1 LTYVNDTT
9 TGDRSLNTNGT
20 ITIETDGTALASIVN
35 NASPISGKNDNNRI
49 INNSSQLGVILNN
62 LYISNKAGRG
72 IYNDYRGTL
81 TITNSTISGNTATRS
96 GGGIYNDYNG
106 TLTLNNNTIS
116 GNTATYGGG
125 IYNSG
130 TLILTNNTIAN
141 NTANHDGKNVTGSG
155 GGIYNSGTL
164 ILTNNT
170 IANNTANHSG
180 ALSGGGG
187 IYNHGTLTLTNN
199 TITGNTANY
208 NPVPSISSYGWGGG
222 IFNNYGGTLTL
233 ISNTISGNRA
243 TNRGDGGGIGNVGG
257 TLTLTNNTITGNTA
271 TGSGG
276 GIISTSWYGSSGTL
290 TLTNNIITN
299 NSAYYGSGLVVGS
312 GSHGGKWSSNS
323 IISGNT
329 ANQVWYIDLENPDGP
344 STTGKYSWINGK
356 SIANP
361 IDPKY
366 PNIFDTGTFTALP
379 PTPDSPPKPTI
390 SVSNA
395 WFDAPA
401 GKVIFEVKL
410 SSTYDKPITVDY
422 YTLDGSANSIDP
434 NQLKDFNNVVKQTLS
449 FFPGQTSK
457 QIEITVLGSAPP
469 TDQTFEIFARDT
481 AYRDWTDTDKGK
493 EVDKIYD
500 YSDLGYEGYRINKV
514 FKDSTTGFDA
524 FGLTSDE
531 KFFLVLANPLNANE
545 FTSNSNNLL
554 QDIANTSGGNN
565 TAAYTAGQNLIN
577 QLTSANQSYTFTD
590 GTIYDLAKPP
600 VLAIRGT
607 ESVNDLL
614 SGAETEGIGYN
625 QFTNNKAAVN
635 QWLSE
640 VTNPVS
646 GLTLKPNITGHSL
659 GGALSQWVGGSYTG
673 QLGKIVTF
681 NSPGISQQPGI
692 NFNATNNLGVTHY
705 ITSADLVS
713 IAGSTYL
720 NGLWNLDKYS
730 KLTSAI
736 TFEKHS
742 VPVLNQTITRT
753 NLSKPTDLTRKVT
766 NGNTTDLSSYWF
778 TYLPDADYW
787 VLQVAVAAI
796 SPILG
801 AALTFRGTVELNR
814 KAIGSAI
821 DGLGTRSDAV
831 TSAYNAAKSW
841 TSDAWDAIIGQSDKK
856 LGLSPST
863 ANQINSP
870 LKLESSFLDTNSYQI
885 ATTATAS
892 QTIDN
897 FWDAIPNWGD
907 DAWQATTKWSADAWE
922 SIDEWTPQTWQATTT
937 WTAADW
943 DKPFL
948 TISNPTIK
956 ENNSGT
962 NNLIFKVTLS
972 TTSTQT
978 ITVNYATADNTATA
992 GSDYI
997 AKTGTLT
1004 FTPGQISQDII
1015 ISVNGDTAIEPD
1027 ETFLIN
1033 LSNPSNALIT
1043 DNEGLGTITNDDGD
1057 DISVTL
1063 PIITLTISPESV
1075 TEDGTTNLVYTF
1087 TRTGVT
1093 TDALTVNY
1101 TVEGT
1106 ATFDTDYSQ
1115 TGAASFTSTT
1125 GTVSFA
1131 ANSAT
1136 ATVTIDP
1143 TTDTTVEPDETVA
1156 LTLASGTGY
1165 TVGTTDAVV
1174 GIITD
1179 TNNET
1184 PSNQAPTDLA
1194 LSATTV
1200 NENVAPNTV
1209 IGTFSST
1216 DPDTGNSFI
1225 YSLVAGTGDTDNT
1238 AFSIMGNQ
1246 LQINNSPDFETKNS
1260 YSIRVKTTD
1269 QGGLGFEKVLTITV
1283 NDVNETPGNLAPTDL
1298 ALSATTVNEN
1308 VPVNTVIGTFSS
1320 TDPDTGN
1327 SFTYSLVAGTGD
1339 TDNTAFSIVGN
1350 QLQINNSPDFE
1361 TKNSYSIRVKTTD
1374 QGGLG
1379 FEKVLVIT
1387 VNDVNETPSN
1397 QAPTNL
1403 ALSATT
1409 VNENVAPNTVIGTFS
1424 STDPDTGNSFIYSL
1438 VAGTG
1443 DTDNSAFSIVGNQLQ
1458 INNSPDFETKNSY
1471 SIRVKTTDQGGL
1483 GFEKVLVIT
1492 VNDLNEN
1499 PSNQAPTDLALSA
1512 TTVNENVAPNTVI
1525 GTFSSTDPD
1534 TGNSFIYSLVAGTG
1548 DTDNTAFSIVGNQ
1561 LQINNSPDFETK
1573 NSYSIRVKTTD
1584 QGGLE
1589 FEKTLTIT
1597 VNDVNETPSNQAPTA
1612 LIFQNAV
1619 TELAENVDVT
1629 PEFKVADLLI
1639 EDDGLG
1645 TNNLFLTGRDRERFL
1660 IQNSALF
1667 YVGFAPNFE
1676 AQNSYEVTVNVDDP
1690 TVGVSPDLTQTFTL
1704 NITDVNEAPTA
1715 LILANSTNAIAENT
1729 DTSQGVKVADIQ
1741 ISDDA
1746 LGTNSLSLLGND
1758 QSSFQIRGRELFF
1771 IGKADFEAQSL
1782 YNLTVAVTDTTLN
1795 PAPSAAPDAT
1805 VNFTLGITNL
1815 PDQAL
1820 NPQTIQFNNTGN
1832 GQGSLVFN
1840 FSDLPGSIQ
1849 VKAIEEGLQQTGA
1862 FFNNVVGLYP
1872 VADDN
1877 GAVFDSLDLD
1887 GDGNVTELIQPGQA
1901 GYARTALSQAVNN
1914 FILRASGEGANQST
1928 TAAEFGD
1935 VLLEGGRRYAPFV
1948 IANGGNLG
1956 GSLQGSIQA
1965 FLSKNPDNV
1974 AATLENYMSHE
1985 VAYFS
1990 FGAANPDGAEHLR
2003 SRGNNIFGFEDLPG
2017 NLPNISDNDFN
2028 DGILAFNFIA

>member
-1 LTYVNDTT
+1 MTSTLLSILPAVDDVLFNFAQSDGFWANLETAFGTSYDVVKATQLRQQWQSRNFSQLPEIEVVNSSVLGSANGAYGISTNKIYLSESFFASASSDALVAVMLEEIGHFLDAQINRVDTVGDEGELFSHLVRGVNLTEAELTYIQAEDDRTVIDLGGQFIGVEQAAPITLIVNTTIDENDGSATIGSGLSLRDAVAIANKSPNTPYIIKLKSGTTYALTYVNNTT
-9 TGDRSLNTNGT
+9 TGDRSLRTNGT

-35 NASPISGKNDNNRI
+35 NASPISGENDYNSI
-49 INNSSQLGVILNN
+49 ISNSSQLGVTLNN

-72 IYNDYRGTL
+72 ISNYGTLTLTDSTISGNTAGWAGVGILNYGTLTLTNNTISGNTGGGIENNGTLTLTNSTISGNTGGGISNRGTLTLTNSTITGNTGGGIHNSWGTLTLTNSTISGNTGGGIGNRGTL
-81 TITNSTISGNTATRS
+81 TITNSTISGNTGGGISNAYGILTLTDSTITGNTATRS
-96 GGGIYNDYNG
+96 GGGID
-106 TLTLNNNTIS
+106 NTS
-116 GNTATYGGG
+116 
-125 IYNSG
+125 
-130 TLILTNNTIAN
+130 
-141 NTANHDGKNVTGSG
+141 
-155 GGIYNSGTL
+155 
-164 ILTNNT
+164 
-170 IANNTANHSG
+170 
-180 ALSGGGG
+180 
-187 IYNHGTLTLTNN
+187 GTLTLTD
-199 TITGNTANY
+199 
-208 NPVPSISSYGWGGG
+208 S
-222 IFNNYGGTLTL
+222 
-233 ISNTISGNRA
+233 
-243 TNRGDGGGIGNVGG
+243 
-257 TLTLTNNTITGNTA
+257 TITGNTA

-276 GIISTSWYGSSGTL
+276 GISNAYGILTLTDSTISGNTAADGGGIYNTSGTL
-290 TLTNNIITN
+290 TLTNSTISGNKATRYFGGGIYNTSGTLTLTDSTISGNTAADGGGISNFGKLTLTNSTITGNKATRGGGIYNSYYNGQLTLTN
-299 NSAYYGSGLVVGS
+299 NILTNNNANVG
-312 GSHGGKWSSNS
+312 GGIYNWGTWSSNS
-323 IISGNT
+323 TISGNT
-329 ANQVWYIDLENPDGP
+329 ANQVWYIDE
-344 STTGKYSWINGK
+344 NGK
-356 SIANP
+356 SDLFRGIR
-361 IDPKY
+361 DPKY
-366 PNIFDTGTFTALP
+366 PNIYDDATYTALP

-395 WFDAPA
+395 RFDAPT

-410 SSTYDKPITVDY
+410 SSTYNKPITVDY

-481 AYRDWTDTDKGK
+481 AYRNWTDTDKGK

-514 FKDSTTGFDA
+514 FKDSSTGFDA

-607 ESVNDLL
+607 EFSSGKDLL
-614 SGAETEGIGYN
+614 SDTETEGVGYN

-646 GLTLKPNITGHSL
+646 GLTLRPNITGHSL

-713 IAGSTYL
+713 IAGSKYL
-720 NGLWNLDKYS
+720 SGVWNLEKYS

-753 NLSKPTDLTRKVT
+753 NLSKPTDLTRKVA

-778 TYLPDADYW
+778 TYLPDADYFA
-787 VLQVAVAAI
+787 LQAAVTLI

-801 AALTFRGTVELNR
+801 AALTYRGTVELNR

-821 DGLGTRSDAV
+821 DGLGTISDAV
-831 TSAYNAAKSW
+831 KSAYNAAKSW

-863 ANQINSP
+863 ANQSNST
-870 LKLESSFLDTNSYQI
+870 LKLASSFLDTNSYEI

-897 FWDAIPNWGD
+897 FWDAIPDWGD
-907 DAWQATTKWSADAWE
+907 NAWQATTKWSADAWK

-948 TISNPTIK
+948 TISNPTIV

-978 ITVNYATADNTATA
+978 ITVNYATANNTATA
-992 GSDYI
+992 GSDYT

-1043 DNEGLGTITNDDGD
+1043 DNQGLGTITNDD
-1057 DISVTL
+1057 VTL
-1063 PIITLTISPESV
+1063 PSITLAVSSESV

-1101 TVEGT
+1101 TVGGT
-1106 ATFDTDYSQ
+1106 ATFDTDYTQ
-1115 TGAASFTSTT
+1115 TGAASFTATT
-1125 GTVSFA
+1125 GTVTFA
-1131 ANSAT
+1131 AGSDT

-1143 TTDTTVEPDETVA
+1143 TADTNVEDDETV
-1156 LTLASGTGY
+1156 TLNLAPGTGY
-1165 TVGTTDAVV
+1165 AIGTTDAVV

-1179 TNNET
+1179 TDNET

-1209 IGTFSST
+1209 IGTFSTT
-1216 DPDTGNSFI
+1216 DPDTGN
-1225 YSLVAGTGDTDNT
+1225 N
-1238 AFSIMGNQ
+1238 
-1246 LQINNSPDFETKNS
+1246 
-1260 YSIRVKTTD
+1260 
-1269 QGGLGFEKVLTITV
+1269 
-1283 NDVNETPGNLAPTDL
+1283 
-1298 ALSATTVNEN
+1298 
-1308 VPVNTVIGTFSS
+1308 
-1320 TDPDTGN
+1320 
-1327 SFTYSLVAGTGD
+1327 FTYSLIAGTGD

-1374 QGGLG
+1374 QGGLS
-1379 FEKVLVIT
+1379 FEKTLTIT
-1387 VNDVNETPSN
+1387 VNDVNENPSN

-1424 STDPDTGNSFIYSL
+1424 STDPDTGNSFTYSL
-1438 VAGTG
+1438 IAGTG

-1471 SIRVKTTDQGGL
+1471 SIRVKTTDQG
-1483 GFEKVLVIT
+1483 
-1492 VNDLNEN
+1492 D
-1499 PSNQAPTDLALSA
+1499 
-1512 TTVNENVAPNTVI
+1512 
-1525 GTFSSTDPD
+1525 
-1534 TGNSFIYSLVAGTG
+1534 
-1548 DTDNTAFSIVGNQ
+1548 
-1561 LQINNSPDFETK
+1561 
-1573 NSYSIRVKTTD
+1573 
-1584 QGGLE
+1584 
-1589 FEKTLTIT
+1589 
-1597 VNDVNETPSNQAPTA
+1597 
-1612 LIFQNAV
+1612 
-1619 TELAENVDVT
+1619 
-1629 PEFKVADLLI
+1629 
-1639 EDDGLG
+1639 
-1645 TNNLFLTGRDRERFL
+1645 
-1660 IQNSALF
+1660 
-1667 YVGFAPNFE
+1667 
-1676 AQNSYEVTVNVDDP
+1676 
-1690 TVGVSPDLTQTFTL
+1690 
-1704 NITDVNEAPTA
+1704 
-1715 LILANSTNAIAENT
+1715 
-1729 DTSQGVKVADIQ
+1729 
-1741 ISDDA
+1741 
-1746 LGTNSLSLLGND
+1746 
-1758 QSSFQIRGRELFF
+1758 
-1771 IGKADFEAQSL
+1771 
-1782 YNLTVAVTDTTLN
+1782 
-1795 PAPSAAPDAT
+1795 
-1805 VNFTLGITNL
+1805 
-1815 PDQAL
+1815 
-1820 NPQTIQFNNTGN
+1820 
-1832 GQGSLVFN
+1832 
-1840 FSDLPGSIQ
+1840 
-1849 VKAIEEGLQQTGA
+1849 
-1862 FFNNVVGLYP
+1862 
-1872 VADDN
+1872 
-1877 GAVFDSLDLD
+1877 
-1887 GDGNVTELIQPGQA
+1887 
-1901 GYARTALSQAVNN
+1901 
-1914 FILRASGEGANQST
+1914 
-1928 TAAEFGD
+1928 
-1935 VLLEGGRRYAPFV
+1935 
-1948 IANGGNLG
+1948 
-1956 GSLQGSIQA
+1956 
-1965 FLSKNPDNV
+1965 
-1974 AATLENYMSHE
+1974 
-1985 VAYFS
+1985 
-1990 FGAANPDGAEHLR
+1990 
-2003 SRGNNIFGFEDLPG
+2003 
-2017 NLPNISDNDFN
+2017 
-2028 DGILAFNFIA
+2028 